1 MSGDHYY
8 FGDNVTMHGG
18 TGNTGIVR
26 NQTAATPPAVRAAVQ
41 DLLQLVEELRT
52 GLPPASARTLDDTLP
67 DLTAQP
73 PERHRALLAI
83 AGIAATAGTIGRPV
97 LEAVNRILELLG
109 AQ

>member
-18 TGNTGIVR
+18 TGNTGIIK
-26 NQTAATPPAVRAAVQ
+26 NQPTATPPTLQPAVEE
-41 DLLQLVEELRT
+41 LLRLVEELRPA
-52 GLPPASARTLDDTLP
+52 LPPASTRTLDDTLP

-83 AGIAATAGTIGRPV
+83 AGIAATAGTIGQPV

-109 AQ
+109 AG